1 MNKKVAEIKL
11 KLKKE
16 PEFPLEAETI
26 SPDQFANKTVA
37 DIKKLTVYHGNEEK
51 SIGDYFDVSGK
62 AGDVGD
68 LKITID
74 GDLSMVKRIGEKMTG
89 GAIVINGNV
98 GMHVGSQMKGGKITV
113 NGNADDW
120 AGAMLKGGEL
130 EITGDAG
137 NYVGAAY
144 RGFWKGM
151 ENGIIRVKGKIGIEA
166 LTWVSGSKPGK
177 RFPTL
182 ICGGAGSFLGIHSH
196 GGTIIVEGDCDRCAG
211 ADQVRGT
218 IVIKGKVSGILP
230 SYVKIGEVKEIEL
243 MNGEIVKG
251 KFIEYSGDH
260 SVAKNHTKI
269 DKKTG
274 QISNSSNG
282 RLFVQ
287 I

>member
-1 MNKKVAEIKL
+1 MNKLITEVKL
-11 KLKKE
+11 KLKKN

-26 SPDQFANKTVA
+26 TPDKFAGKSAV
-37 DIKKLTVYHGNEEK
+37 DIKKLIVYHGNEERK
-51 SIGDYFDVSGK
+51 LGDFFDVSGS
-62 AGDVGD
+62 GGEVNET
-68 LKITID
+68 KIIID
-74 GDLSMVKRIGEKMTG
+74 GDLSDVKRIGEKMTG
-89 GAIVINGNV
+89 GEIVVNGNI
-98 GMHVGSQMKGGKITV
+98 GMHVGNNISGGKILV

-137 NYVGAAY
+137 HYVGAAY

-151 ENGIIRVKGKIGIEA
+151 QNGVIKVKGKIGNEA
-166 LTWVSGSKPGK
+166 LTWVNGSKPAK
-177 RFPTL
+177 RFPIL

-196 GGTIIVEGDCDRCAG
+196 GGTIIVEGDCDRCIG

-218 IVIKGKVSGILP
+218 IVVKGKISRILP
-230 SYVKIGEVKEIEL
+230 SFKKLGEVKEIEL

-260 SVAKNHTKI
+260 SVEKNHSKI

-282 RLFVQ
+282 RLFVAA
-287 I
+287 